1 VDDILKAVATPRRR
15 LILKLIWTSEK
26 SAGRIAEEFD
36 VTFAAV
42 SQHLRVLREAGLVE
56 VRRVGRHRFYRA
68 RPEALGPLAQM
79 LMAEWSGRLTEL
91 KRLAEEETTDAG

>member
-1 VDDILKAVATPRRR
+1 M
-15 LILKLIWTSEK
+15 
-26 SAGRIAEEFD
+26 SAGRIADEFD

-56 VRRVGRHRFYRA
+56 VRRAGRHRFYRA

-79 LMAEWSGRLTEL
+79 LTAEWSGRLQEL
-91 KRLAEEETTDAG
+91 KRLAEEETTDGG

>member
-1 VDDILKAVATPRRR
+1 MEDILRAVATPRRR
-15 LILKLIWTSEK
+15 LILKLIWTSEM
-26 SAGRIAEEFD
+26 SAGRIADEFD

-56 VRRVGRHRFYRA
+56 VRRAGRHRFYRA

-79 LMAEWSGRLTEL
+79 LTAEWSGRLQEL
-91 KRLAEEETTDAG
+91 KRLAEEETTDGG